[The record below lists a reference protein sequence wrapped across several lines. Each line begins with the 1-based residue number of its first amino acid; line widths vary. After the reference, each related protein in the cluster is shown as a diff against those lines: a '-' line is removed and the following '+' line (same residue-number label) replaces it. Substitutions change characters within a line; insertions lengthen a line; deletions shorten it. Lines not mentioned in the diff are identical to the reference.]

1 MAQFTKALAS
11 DFNTVRNTVSNVLGT
26 GSGTRGYGS
35 PVASST
41 VSVGQKIRPT
51 EFSSLTTDINACY
64 RHITNANA
72 STLASIVQGQ
82 KITWANF
89 VTYQS
94 AATFIDNNRDTNGGA
109 VTNPAATSRQLPAGW
124 GNASGLRQATMTG
137 TFSWPSADALRYFFN
152 QAGNLRLT
160 GSGAASGG
168 SSKSN
173 TFGALANGVNL
184 AYTVT
189 NYRNGTGSSQSQ
201 NTATAPY
208 SNGTPGN
215 ITVSFSVAGAS
226 SVNFT
231 IVCSDRGSD
240 DGDADGTV
248 VASNIDI
255 NLDFFAA
262 PQNISNTAGI
272 TQYIPT
278 VSFAGSWSYAG

>member
-11 DFNTVRNTVSNVLGT
+11 DFNTVRNTVSTVLGT

-41 VSVGQKIRPT
+41 VSVGQKIAPA

-89 VTYQS
+89 VTYQA

-109 VTNPAATSRQLPAGW
+109 VTNPAASSVVLSAGW
-124 GNASGLRQATMTG
+124 GNASGTRQNSRIG
-137 TFSWPSADALRYFFN
+137 SFSWPSAEAMRFFFN
-152 QAGNLRLT
+152 QGGNLRLT
-160 GSGAASGG
+160 GSGAATGG

-173 TFGALANGVNL
+173 AFGTLANGVNL

-208 SNGTPGN
+208 STGTPSN
-215 ITVSFSVAGAS
+215 ITVTFQVAGAS
-226 SVNFT
+226 SVGFT

-248 VASNIDI
+248 VASNVDID
-255 NLDFFAA
+255 LTFFGA

-278 VSFAGSWSYAG
+278 VSFGSFWFPAT